1 MGIEVRPLGGDPRAF
16 YEAGET
22 AFQGRLRDED
32 WAVLEPL
39 AEPDRALAAY
49 DGERIVGTA
58 GAFSFELTVPGG
70 SLPAAGVTLVG
81 VHPTHRRQ
89 GILRQMMRAQ
99 LDDVRDRGEPLAILW
114 ASEGVIYQRFGYGL
128 ATLRMGIA
136 VERHRNA
143 FRQPHTAAGTTRFVD
158 VEEARRAFPPIHDA
172 VRPGRAG
179 FFNRTPA
186 FWDAEFF
193 HDPEHRR
200 GGGGP
205 AWYVLHETDGR
216 ADGYVRYRVRDGWDD
231 SGPKSVV
238 MISEL
243 LGTNPAAQLDLWRF
257 VMDIDLMA
265 KVEAWNLATDDPILL
280 AVAEPRALGT
290 NVGDALWLR
299 VVDLPAA
306 LTGRSYRG
314 DGRVVLEV
322 TDEFM
327 PANAGRWA
335 LDVSGGEPGLT
346 VTTDA
351 PDVACDVTDI
361 AAAYLGA
368 FSFAQLADAGRA
380 REGDAGGIARADALF
395 RTDRAPWCPRVF

>member
-1 MGIEVRPLGGDPRAF
+1 MGIDVRALSGDPRAF

-22 AFQGRLRDED
+22 AFQGALRDED
-32 WAVLEPL
+32 WTVLEPL
-39 AEPDRALAAY
+39 AEPDRAIAAY
-49 DGERIVGTA
+49 DGDRIVGTA

-70 SLPAAGVTLVG
+70 ALPAAGVTLVG

-89 GILRQMMRAQ
+89 GILRQMMLAQ
-99 LDDVRDRGEPLAILW
+99 LDQVRERGEPLAILW

-128 ATLRMGIA
+128 GTLRMGIA

-143 FRQPHTAAGTTRFVD
+143 FRQPHTPAGSTRFVD
-158 VEEARRAFPPIHDA
+158 VEQARRLFPPIHDA
-172 VRPGRAG
+172 LRPARSG

-205 AWYVLHETDGR
+205 AWYVVHETAGKP
-216 ADGYVRYRVRDGWDD
+216 DGYARYRVRDGWDD
-231 SGPKSVV
+231 SGPKSAV
-238 MISEL
+238 MLSEL
-243 LGTNPAAQLDLWRF
+243 MATNPAAHLDLWRF
-257 VMDIDLMA
+257 LMDIDLMA
-265 KVEAWNLATDDPILL
+265 KVEAWNLPPDDPILL
-280 AVAEPRALGT
+280 SVAEPRALGI
-290 NVGDALWLR
+290 NLGDALWLR

-306 LTGRSYRG
+306 LSGRAYRAE
-314 DGRVVLEV
+314 GRVVLEV
-322 TDEFM
+322 SDGFM

-335 LDVSGGEPGLT
+335 LEADGGTARVSS
-346 VTTDA
+346 TTDA
-351 PDVACDVTDI
+351 SDVACDITDL

-368 FSFAQLADAGRA
+368 FSFTQLADAGRA
-380 REGDAGGIARADALF
+380 REVGAGGLARGDALF

>member
-1 MGIEVRPLGGDPRAF
+1 MGIHVRPLSGDARAF

-22 AFQGRLRDED
+22 AFQGSLRDED

-39 AEPDRALAAY
+39 AEPDRAIAAY
-49 DGERIVGTA
+49 DGDRIVGTA
-58 GAFSFELTVPGG
+58 GAFSFELTIPGG
-70 SLPAAGVTLVG
+70 MLPAAGVTLVG
-81 VHPTHRRQ
+81 VHATHRRR

-99 LDDVRDRGEPLAILW
+99 LDQVRERGEPLAILW

-136 VERHRNA
+136 VERHRNE
-143 FRQPHTAAGTTRFVD
+143 FRLPHTPAGSVRFVD
-158 VEEARRAFPPIHDA
+158 VDQARRLFPPIHDA
-172 VRPGRAG
+172 IRPGRAG

-205 AWYVLHETDGR
+205 AWYVVHEADGS
-216 ADGYVRYRVRDGWDD
+216 ADGYARYRVREGWDD
-231 SGPKSVV
+231 SGPKSAV
-238 MISEL
+238 MLSEL
-243 LGTNPAAQLDLWRF
+243 MATTPAAHLDLWRF
-257 VMDIDLMA
+257 LMDIDLMA
-265 KVEAWNLATDDPILL
+265 KVEAWNIAADDAILL
-280 AVAEPRALGT
+280 SVVEPRALGIGL
-290 NVGDALWLR
+290 GDALWLR

-306 LTGRSYRG
+306 LGGRSYRD
-314 DGRVVLEV
+314 DGRVVIEV
-322 TDEFM
+322 SDEFIA
-327 PANAGRWA
+327 ANGGRWA
-335 LDVSGGEPGLT
+335 LEVDGAAR
-346 VTTDA
+346 VTPTADA
-351 PDVACDVTDI
+351 PDVACDITDV

-380 REGDAGGIARADALF
+380 RELSEGGIARADALF